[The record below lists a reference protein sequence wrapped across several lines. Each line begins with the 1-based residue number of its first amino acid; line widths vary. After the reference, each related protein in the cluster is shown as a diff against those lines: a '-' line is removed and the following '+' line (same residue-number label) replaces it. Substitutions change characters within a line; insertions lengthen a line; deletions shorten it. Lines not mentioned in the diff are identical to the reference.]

1 MVVTVNLITDSFYLY
16 GSYTSSSRTQN
27 AFMHWSV
34 YDFCSAVVFDFLY
47 NFNGFFVCMCVC
59 VFVFSF
65 RVEYRDRRKGG
76 SQQLN
81 THAHTYVALH
91 EVT

>member
-59 VFVFSF
+59 VCLFF
-65 RVEYRDRRKGG
+65 RSVW
-76 SQQLN
+76 N
-81 THAHTYVALH
+81 TGTDEKAGHNS
-91 EVT
+91 